1 MAMKRNTKGAR
12 KAREFLEEIG
22 YTNKIGIPLEKV
34 ITFLGAI
41 LIEEPMLH
49 CDGRI
54 IRGASKTLIKINS
67 CIRNPEKK
75 RFTVAH
81 ELGHLLLHDRLEL
94 HKDTGSSL
102 NWFQHTE
109 KQAKRGIQEWEAN
122 DFAAELLMP
131 ENLFREVCADKSF
144 SPQLLMELSVRFQTS
159 ITSVIFRYYQLDLHP
174 VFIVYIHKGIV
185 KYWLKSTDLIVYV
198 SDYLKLPP
206 PEDSVAQEYLENNYA
221 TLYTKEENT
230 QEIYKSTW
238 FTLSRD
244 ELDRPFY
251 EYCIPMKNYETLLSV
266 VWEV

>member
-1 MAMKRNTKGAR
+1 MKRNRKGAN
-12 KAREFLEEIG
+12 KAKEVLKDIGFEEI
-22 YTNKIGIPLEKV
+22 TNIPFATLV
-34 ITFLGAI
+34 GAFGATYM
-41 LIEEPMLH
+41 ETEMDNA
-49 CDGRI
+49 DGKI
-54 IRGASKTLIKINS
+54 IRGTSKTIIKINS

-238 FTLSRD
+238 FTLPRD
-244 ELDRPFY
+244 ELDQPFY
-251 EYCIPMKNYETLLSV
+251 EYCIPMKKYETLLSV